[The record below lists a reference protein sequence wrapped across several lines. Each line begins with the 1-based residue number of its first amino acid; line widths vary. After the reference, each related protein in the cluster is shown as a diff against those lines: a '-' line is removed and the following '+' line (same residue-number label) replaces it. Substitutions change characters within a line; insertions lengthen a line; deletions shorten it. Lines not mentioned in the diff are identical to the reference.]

1 MNLQH
6 LTSDDV
12 FLAFFSP
19 RLQLY
24 CSTVVLIKNIIP
36 SKNRL
41 HYGNSRSY
49 SECEQQ
55 SSEPTPTWI
64 IVIKKKKKIQTR
76 WNDRGET
83 VKECSF
89 SFPSGKKKQSVS
101 SLYIEHDITQLDT
114 VVLSCTR
121 AEWSN
126 STTNSCS
133 SWYLTVFEVL
143 QNTCITLPSSSL
155 YIYWYQIQVPVSV
168 LPCISEKILTVVFLG
183 TLIVIVKSHC
193 CSLWQFKELHHSLR
207 IHYLD
212 SVAHASVTRAQW

>member
-1 MNLQH
+1 MW
-6 LTSDDV
+6 
-12 FLAFFSP
+12 A
-19 RLQLY
+19 
-24 CSTVVLIKNIIP
+24 TVVWTDTNV
-36 SKNRL
+36 N
-41 HYGNSRSY
+41 Y
-49 SECEQQ
+49 SHN
-55 SSEPTPTWI
+55 
-64 IVIKKKKKIQTR
+64 KKKTKKNQTR

-83 VKECSF
+83 VKECSS

-155 YIYWYQIQVPVSV
+155 YIYWYQIQVSVSV
-168 LPCISEKILTVVFLG
+168 LPRIGEKILTVVFLG

-212 SVAHASVTRAQW
+212 SHISHTCSVIAVVKTLVPPCWRDSNTTSVTSTGPGRDDWHSEDVKL